1 MFQDDIYPP
10 AYAGVPSMSA
20 DEWLGG
26 MNKDPVTVSFTQD
39 GLVLNK
45 APEAKKDA
53 PRKESAKKKSPA
65 VEPENMTPMQAKVHA
80 FEKRSS
86 STELHSSRGTRSN
99 SASVSPPPV
108 SPTTTTSVPSSSSLG
123 EPHTD
128 AEVCVHVCLY
138 ARACT
143 CDVCVCLWYVFLCVY
158 VCVCVSVTCVF
169 LCMSICVCVYIYV
182 VYVYMCF

>member
-20 DEWLGG
+20 EEWLGG
-26 MNKDPVTVSFTQD
+26 MNKDPVTVSFTAD
-39 GLVLNK
+39 GLVMNK
-45 APEAKKDA
+45 APEAKKEA
-53 PRKESAKKKSPA
+53 PRKEVARKKTPE

-86 STELHSSRGTRSN
+86 STEVQRSSSRGTRSN

-108 SPTTTTSVPSSSSLG
+108 SPTTTNPPSSSSTT

-128 AEVCVHVCLY
+128 AEVCV
-138 ARACT
+138 
-143 CDVCVCLWYVFLCVY
+143 
-158 VCVCVSVTCVF
+158 CVCVSACA
-169 LCMSICVCVYIYV
+169 CVCV
-182 VYVYMCF
+182 